1 MCNKSTFKIFL
12 VLIVI
17 AIIQVHGKHTQNGF
31 RRNRNSGKF
40 HSDLDATH
48 VINDSPDNDV
58 DDEQIDSDKLLTTL
72 LSSTTNSNLAKRSN
86 VEHEDNQTEYA
97 PYFKDKN
104 ALLNI
109 VLRPSGNMIKLR
121 CPAKGNPEPK
131 WEWIKNGVPI
141 ERKLGHVQYNKMAI
155 TLEDLIPADS
165 GNYTC
170 IVCNKHDCIN
180 FTSKVEVSDRYPS
193 APIIVEGF
201 PRNQTVLEN
210 STVMFECPLISDL
223 GVHVEWAKFKTDS
236 TTNATIPKNISKFEH
251 DDEQSETLRLENVTF
266 ADEGWY
272 TCIAANSLGSTH
284 ASAYLSVVETLPS
297 PDPGVSIVPHKQN
310 ELYGILV
317 ICLMFFFLLAL
328 IIIIFVWK
336 KYTKTKKL
344 QRQMERVNQW
354 TKKVIVVQPC
364 IDNGTPGISETLQ
377 MPIVR
382 IEKHRTAM
390 AGNSNDPNMISE
402 YEFPIDLNWEFPRG
416 QLELSKNLGE
426 GAFGKVVMAEA
437 HGLMKAGQITVVA
450 VKMLKEGHTDE
461 DVKDLVCEME
471 VMKMIGTHVNII
483 NLLGCC
489 SQDGPLYVIVEY
501 APHGNLRDFLR
512 KHRPN
517 AYTDTPHEKEKQAL
531 TQKDLVSFAFQIA
544 RGMEYLASRKCI
556 HRDLAARNVLVTDD
570 FVMKIADFG
579 LARDIHSQDYYRKT
593 TDGRLPVKW
602 MSPESLFDKVYDTQ
616 SDVWSYGILLWEIMT
631 LGGTPYPSVPSVKNL
646 FEILKKGDRMEKP
659 ALCSIDIYMLMRECW
674 HWNPVERPTFCEIVE
689 DLDKILSITANEEYL
704 DLGLPQLETPPSSS
718 DEESDDD
725 DTKEKFPH
733 LL

>member
-674 HWNPVERPTFCEIVE
+674 VSFN
-689 DLDKILSITANEEYL
+689 
-704 DLGLPQLETPPSSS
+704 
-718 DEESDDD
+718 
-725 DTKEKFPH
+725 
-733 LL
+733 

>member
-1 MCNKSTFKIFL
+1 MVTIKGL
-12 VLIVI
+12 L
-17 AIIQVHGKHTQNGF
+17 
-31 RRNRNSGKF
+31 GKF

>member
-12 VLIVI
+12 VLTVI
-17 AIIQVHGKHTQNGF
+17 AITQVHGKHTQNGF

-40 HSDLDATH
+40 HGDLDATH

-58 DDEQIDSDKLLTTL
+58 DDEQIDPDKLLTTL
-72 LSSTTNSNLAKRSN
+72 LSSTTNSNVAKRSN
-86 VEHEDNQTEYA
+86 IEPEDNQTEYA
-97 PYFKDKN
+97 PYFTNKN

-109 VLRPSGNMIKLR
+109 VLRPSGNMIKLK

-131 WEWIKNGVPI
+131 WEWIKNGTPI

-170 IVCNKHDCIN
+170 IICNKLDCIN
-180 FTSKVEVSDRYPS
+180 FTSKVEVSERVNH
-193 APIIVEGF
+193 APIF
-201 PRNQTVLEN
+201 KTVLTNKTVVIGEN
-210 STVMFECPLISDL
+210 VTFEVEIHSDL
-223 GVHVEWAKFKTDS
+223 HRSINWIKGVCADQEPNCNGTKFPVK
-236 TTNATIPKNISKFEH
+236 H
-251 DDEQSETLRLENVTF
+251 DDEQSETLRLENVTY

-284 ASAYLSVVETLPS
+284 ASAYLQVVETLPPN
-297 PDPGVSIVPHKQN
+297 PDITIVPHKPN

-364 IDNGTPGISETLQ
+364 IDNGNPGISDSLQ

-390 AGNSNDPNMISE
+390 AGNANDPNMISE

-437 HGLMKAGQITVVA
+437 HGLMRAGQITVVA

-556 HRDLAARNVLVTDD
+556 HRDLAARNVLVSDD

>member
-1 MCNKSTFKIFL
+1 MVTIKGL
-12 VLIVI
+12 L
-17 AIIQVHGKHTQNGF
+17 
-31 RRNRNSGKF
+31 GKF

-180 FTSKVEVSDRYPS
+180 FTSKVEVSERVNH
-193 APIIVEGF
+193 APIF
-201 PRNQTVLEN
+201 KTVLKNETAVIGEN
-210 STVMFECPLISDL
+210 VTFVVEIHSDL
-223 GVHVEWAKFKTDS
+223 HRSINWIKGTCFFVDQELNCNGTKFSVK
-236 TTNATIPKNISKFEH
+236 H